1 MDKLKRIRVSSWV
14 MPLVS
19 PGGGI
24 GVIVLAAH
32 GWRIAAYALYVACMF
47 LAVVYG
53 ASMEVGKQGGSGDSA

>member
-1 MDKLKRIRVSSWV
+1 MDKPKPIRVSSWV

-53 ASMEVGKQGGSGDSA
+53 ASMEGGKQGGGDVSA